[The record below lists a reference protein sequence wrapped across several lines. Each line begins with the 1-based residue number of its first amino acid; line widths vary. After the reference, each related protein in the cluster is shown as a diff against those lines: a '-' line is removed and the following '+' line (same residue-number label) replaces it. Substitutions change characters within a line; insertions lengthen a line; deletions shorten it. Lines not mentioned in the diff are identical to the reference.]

1 MHILLT
7 NGEGNNNK
15 VDAFNLVTKPFYEKW
30 NFFGQLIIIVTH
42 MGRKNGHFSRRKI
55 YD

>member
-15 VDAFNLVTKPFYEKW
+15 VDAFNLVTKTFYVKW
-30 NFFGQLIIIVTH
+30 IFFGLLRIIATY
-42 MGRKNGHFSRRKI
+42 MGQKNGHFSRREI